1 MHDFELIRERE
12 IPEFNARAFFYRH
25 RTGAEL
31 LSLSN
36 DDENKVFGINFRTPV
51 ADSTGVAH
59 IMEHAVLCG
68 SRKYPVKE
76 PFIELVKGSLN
87 TFLNAFTYPDK
98 TCYPVASQNLQDFYN
113 LIDVYLD
120 AIFYPRIT
128 PQVLQQE
135 GWHYEL
141 EQTDGPLSYKG
152 VVFNEM
158 KGAYSDPEQVLAAHS
173 QHSLFPDN
181 TYGKDS
187 GGHPRHIPDLTLE
200 QFKTFYQKYYHP
212 SNARIFFYG
221 DDDLEQ
227 RFELLEEYLKDFEP
241 RATDSAIGP
250 QPRFTAPQ
258 RQVHKYATAPGS
270 EERRG
275 MVTVNWLLEEGIDL
289 NTHRALQILEYVL
302 IGTPGSPLRKSLI
315 DSGLGEDLT
324 GSGLGTEL
332 AQLYFGTGLKGVA
345 PERIDA
351 VETLILETLERLEQ
365 EGIEPEMTAAALN
378 TYEFRLRE
386 NNTGSY
392 PRGLMLMFRSLSG
405 WLYDRDPFATLSFEE
420 SLSWIKSR
428 LKEDDRY
435 LERLIRRHLLDNVHR
450 TTVILEP
457 DSELEKR
464 EEAEEEERLEQAR
477 ASMSAEELKKVIAD
491 AQKLEELQTTPDSPE
506 ALATLPRL
514 QLSDLDRE
522 IKVTPIEE
530 TVQEEAKVLYHNLP
544 TSGIAYVDVGF
555 DLHALPQEYLPYVS
569 LFGRALLEMGTEKEN
584 FVQLAQRI
592 GARTG
597 GIWSQSLV
605 STRRDGASSTARLF
619 LRGKTMSDQ
628 VGELFSIFEEVLL
641 TTKFDD
647 RERFLQIALEEKA
660 GEEADLVPGGHRVV
674 SLRLRGQFDEASWVS
689 EQMRGISYLFFLR
702 RLIEEIE
709 ESWESVRDRLE
720 TMRRMLVNRRALL
733 CNATLDGEKRSRFEP
748 QLTSFLQRLPATD
761 WQPPGW
767 TPDYRNVSEGL
778 TIPAQ
783 VNYVGKAANLYD
795 LGYQLDGSS
804 SVITRY
810 LATTWLWDRVRV
822 QGGAYGAFCSFDPF
836 TGVLSYASYH
846 DPNLL
851 DTLEVYDGSGRFL
864 KELEISDDELTKAI
878 IGTVGDLDA
887 YQLPD
892 AKGFTSMVRYL
903 TDITDEFRQRLRD
916 EIMSTRS
923 KDFGN
928 FSGLLEQV
936 GKTGRVV
943 VLGSQEAIDQA
954 NRERGDWLE
963 KIEIL

>member
-12 IPEFNARAFFYRH
+12 ISELKTRAFFYRH

-76 PFIELVKGSLN
+76 PFVELLKGSLN

-120 AIFYPRIT
+120 AVFYPRIT
-128 PQVLQQE
+128 PHVLQQE

-141 EQTDGPLSYKG
+141 EQTDESLSYKG

-158 KGAYSDPEQVLAAHS
+158 KGAYSDPERVLAEHS

-181 TYGKDS
+181 TYGVES
-187 GGHPRHIPDLTLE
+187 GGHPRHIPDLTFE
-200 QFKTFYQKYYHP
+200 QFQTFYQKYYHP
-212 SNARIFFYG
+212 SNARIFFCG
-221 DDDLEQ
+221 DDDPEQ
-227 RFELLEEYLKDFEP
+227 RFELLEEYLKEFEP
-241 RATDSAIGP
+241 RAVDSAVGP
-250 QPRFTAPQ
+250 QPRFAEPR

-270 EERRG
+270 EESRG
-275 MVTVNWLLEEGIDL
+275 MVTVNWLLEEEIDL
-289 NTHRALQILEYVL
+289 DTRRALQILEYVL
-302 IGTPGSPLRKSLI
+302 IGTPGSPLRKALI

-332 AQLYFGTGLKGVA
+332 SQLYFGTGLKGVA
-345 PERIDA
+345 SGRVDE
-351 VETLILETLERLEQ
+351 VEKLILKTLERLEQ

-378 TYEFRLRE
+378 TYEFGLRE
-386 NNTGSY
+386 NNTGAY
-392 PRGLMLMFRSLSG
+392 PRGLALMLRALSG
-405 WLYDRDPFATLSFEE
+405 WLHDRDPFAALSFEE
-420 SLSWIKSR
+420 SLRWIKSR
-428 LKEDDRY
+428 LQEDERY
-435 LERLIRRHLLDNVHR
+435 LEGLIRQHLLDNAHR

-457 DSELEKR
+457 DSELGKR
-464 EEAEEEERLEQAR
+464 EEAEEEARLQQAR
-477 ASMSAEELKKVIAD
+477 ARMSAEELRKVIAD
-491 AQKLEELQTTPDSPE
+491 ARKLEELQAAPDSPE

-514 QLSDLDRE
+514 QLNDLDRE
-522 IKVTPIEE
+522 IKVIPIEE
-530 TVQEEAKVLYHNLP
+530 TMQEEAKVLYHDLP
-544 TSGIAYVDVGF
+544 TSGIAYVDVSF

-569 LFGRALLEMGTEKEN
+569 LFGRALLEMGTEKED
-584 FVQLAQRI
+584 FVRLAQRI

-597 GIWSQSLV
+597 GIWPQSLV
-605 STRRDGASSTARLF
+605 STQRDGSTTTARLL

-628 VGELFSIFEEVLL
+628 VEELFAIFAEVLL
-641 TTKFDD
+641 MAKFDD
-647 RERFLQIALEEKA
+647 RERFLQIVLEEKA
-660 GEEADLVPGGHRVV
+660 GEEACLVPNGSAVV
-674 SLRLRGQFDEASWVS
+674 SLRLRAQFDEASWIS
-689 EQMRGISYLFFLR
+689 EQMKGVSYLFFLR
-702 RLIEEIE
+702 RLVDQIET
-709 ESWESVRDRLE
+709 SWESVRDKLE
-720 TMRRMLVNRRALL
+720 TMRRMLVNCKALL
-733 CNATLDGEKRSRFEP
+733 CNVTLDKEERSRFEP
-748 QLTSFLQRLPATD
+748 QLTSFLQALPAAD
-761 WQPPGW
+761 WQPQNW
-767 TPDYRNVSEGL
+767 APDYRNISEGL

-783 VNYVGKAANLYD
+783 VNYVGKAANIYD

-810 LATTWLWDRVRV
+810 LATTWLWERV

-836 TGVLSYASYH
+836 TGVLSYGSYR
-846 DPNLL
+846 DPNLF

-864 KELEISDDELTKAI
+864 KDLEISDDELTKAI

-903 TDITDEFRQRLRD
+903 TDTTDEFRQRLRD
-916 EIMSTRS
+916 EVMDTRPG
-923 KDFGN
+923 DFGD
-928 FSGLLEQV
+928 FADLLEQV
-936 GKTGRVV
+936 RKEGRVV
-943 VLGSQEAIDQA
+943 MLGSQEAIDQA